1 MSVLVLLTLSF
12 MAVIRC
18 STGLLGL
25 LTSSFMAVIRC
36 STGFLGLLT
45 SSFMAVIRC
54 STGLLVHFVP
64 PVLSRDQNSAR
75 RAATKLPNEK
85 ETILISRTVACFSI
99 EGPILR
105 VKLVETNTS
114 ILLDKKRHY

>member
-36 STGFLGLLT
+36 STG
-45 SSFMAVIRC
+45 
-54 STGLLVHFVP
+54 LLVHSVP
-64 PVLSRDQNSAR
+64 PVLSRDQ
-75 RAATKLPNEK
+75 K
-85 ETILISRTVACFSI
+85 
-99 EGPILR
+99 
-105 VKLVETNTS
+105 KLVETNAR